1 MDPPVGDCNAV
12 RLEKDNS
19 RPPRGSWGFSSPRDF
34 WGTPGLTWNGLAEV
48 APAE

>member
-12 RLEKDNS
+12 RLEDDS
-19 RPPRGSWGFSSPRDF
+19 RHPVFAGFQSPRASCGAPD
-34 WGTPGLTWNGLAEV
+34 LTWNGLAEV